1 MIIAKRLKGKAI
13 SAWLG
18 TPGEAVRRTVAQ
30 VKSKLTNAPARLD
43 YYFDIADPWSYL
55 GAQILDRLVTAYG
68 LDFTFTVVTP
78 PATDVNAQPLLRTS
92 YSLRD
97 TLELVEYW
105 NLDFPGKK
113 DPDSNMV
120 ESICGVLIRD
130 RPPREQLTC
139 ALELGNALWC
149 NDKKGLVALQGKWG
163 TESQGS
169 IKPILNTKYGE
180 LRKAGHYQGAMFQYG
195 GNWYWGIDRLM
206 HLEEAL
212 ASALGRPAAHVVQP
226 RPERDRGPRLLSK
239 KPLVCDMWFSFR
251 SPYSYLAL
259 QLIEDVLAPYDVP
272 LQLKPVAPMVTRGI
286 PLPTVKKMYIVR
298 DVKRE
303 ADRLGIPFGDICD
316 PLGVATDNCIA
327 IQHWA
332 NGRGIDDA
340 LAFAKSATKG
350 SWSEARDLASY
361 VDLRFV
367 VERAGLPW
375 DEAKAAL
382 SDPAGAKMAIDNAAE
397 LDGAGMWGVPSY
409 RVGDY
414 AAWGQDRLPLL
425 VDRLRRHQ
433 LAAAEPPT
441 TDAV

>member
-30 VKSKLTNAPARLD
+30 VKAKLTNASPRLD

-68 LDFTFTVVTP
+68 IDFSITIVTP
-78 PATDVNAQPLLRTS
+78 PATDVNAMPLLRKQ

-97 TLELVEYW
+97 AQELAEYW
-105 NLDFPGKK
+105 NLDFPGKR
-113 DPDSNMV
+113 DPDGPMV
-120 ESICGVLIRD
+120 IDIGTVLIRD
-130 RPPREQLTC
+130 RPPREQLKC
-139 ALELGNALWC
+139 VLEIGHVLWS
-149 NDKKGLVALQGKWG
+149 NDKKQLIALQGKWG
-163 TESQGS
+163 TESQGQV
-169 IKPILNTKYGE
+169 KPILNTAYSD

-212 ASALGRPAAHVVQP
+212 AESLGREPTHVVQP
-226 RPERDRGPRLLSK
+226 RAERDRGAKLLSK
-239 KPLVCDMWFSFR
+239 KPLVCEMWFSFR

-272 LQLKPVAPMVTRGI
+272 LQLKQVAPMVTRGI
-286 PLPTVKKMYIVR
+286 ALPTVKKLYIVH

-316 PLGVATDNCIA
+316 PLGVATDNCLA

-332 NGRGIDDA
+332 NSRGIDDA

-350 SWSEARDLASY
+350 AWAEARDLSSY

-382 SDPAGAKMAIDNAAE
+382 SDSAGAKMAVDNAAE
-397 LDGAGMWGVPSY
+397 LDAAGLWGVPSY
-409 RVGDY
+409 RVGEFV
-414 AAWGQDRLPLL
+414 AWGQDRLPLL

-433 LAAAEPPT
+433 LAAVDPPA

>member
-18 TPGEAVRRTVAQ
+18 TPGAAVRRTVAQ
-30 VKSKLTNAPARLD
+30 VKSKLTNASPRLD
-43 YYFDIADPWSYL
+43 FYFDVSDPWSYL

-68 LDFTFTVVTP
+68 IDFSITP
-78 PATDVNAQPLLRTS
+78 ITSPATDVNAQPRLRTQ
-92 YSLRD
+92 YALRD
-97 TLELVEYW
+97 AQELAEYW
-105 NLDFPGKK
+105 NLEFPGKR
-113 DPDSNMV
+113 DPDGGMV
-120 ESICGVLIRD
+120 EAIGGILIRE
-130 RPPREQLTC
+130 RPAREQLTC
-139 ALELGNALWC
+139 ALELGQALWSG
-149 NDKKGLVALQGKWG
+149 DKKNLVLLQGKWG
-163 TESQGS
+163 VESQS
-169 IKPILNTKYGE
+169 NIKPVLNTKYTE

-212 ASALGRPAAHVVQP
+212 AVSLGRAPAHVVQP
-226 RPERDRGPRLLSK
+226 RAERDRGAKLLSK
-239 KPLVCDMWFSFR
+239 KDLSCEMWFSFR

-272 LQLKPVAPMVTRGI
+272 LQLKQVPPMVTRGI
-286 PLPTVKKMYIVR
+286 PLPTVKKMYIVH

-316 PLGVATDNCIA
+316 PLGVATDNCLA

-332 NGRGIDDA
+332 NARGIDDA

-350 SWSEARDLASY
+350 AWSEARDLASY

-375 DEAKAAL
+375 DEAKNAITN
-382 SDPAGAKMAIDNAAE
+382 PASAKVAIDNAAE
-397 LDGAGMWGVPSY
+397 LDAAGLWGVPSY
-409 RVGDY
+409 RVGDFV
-414 AAWGQDRLPLL
+414 AWGQDRLPLL

-433 LAAAEPPT
+433 LAAAEPPA